1 MRSILI
7 FFLFFSSFI
16 LHAQNTV
23 VNDSTEVNDSIN
35 KNDSLALVQA
45 TQKRTLDTIHSPKK
59 AALLSLIPGAGQ
71 IYNHI
76 AIPKGKKKA
85 FWKVPIIYAG
95 LGVTGYFAIKNHL
108 AQKSLKEEYIF
119 RDQYGY
125 PNPDKPEY
133 AGYDQQGVLTLYETK
148 KRSRDLMIFAFV
160 AVYGLNILDAYAEAH
175 FVNFDISKDLSMNI
189 RPKMQDLHTIGIAI
203 RLNFR

>member
-7 FFLFFSSFI
+7 LFLFFSFV
-16 LHAQNTV
+16 LHSQETERKDSIKI
-23 VNDSTEVNDSIN
+23 DST
-35 KNDSLALVQA
+35 LL
-45 TQKRTLDTIHSPKK
+45 LDYPASKVDDTTHSPKI
-59 AALLSLIPGAGQ
+59 AALLSLVPGGGQ

-76 AIPKGKKKA
+76 AMPKGKKKA

-108 AQKSLKEEYIF
+108 AQKTLKEEYIF
-119 RDQYGY
+119 RDEHGY
-125 PNPDKPEY
+125 PNLPEF
-133 AGYDQQGVLTLYETK
+133 ANYDQQGILTLYENK

-189 RPKMQDLHTIGIAI
+189 RPQMQDLQTLGIAI

>member
-7 FFLFFSSFI
+7 LFLFSSFV
-16 LHAQNTV
+16 LHAQDTDQKDSV
-23 VNDSTEVNDSIN
+23 ARDSTLIQDEV
-35 KNDSLALVQA
+35 SL
-45 TQKRTLDTIHSPKK
+45 QKELDTTHSPKK
-59 AALLSLIPGAGQ
+59 AALLSLLPGAGQ

-76 AIPKGKKKA
+76 AMPKGKKKA

-108 AQKSLKEEYIF
+108 AQKTLKEEYIF
-119 RDQYGY
+119 RGEHGY
-125 PNPDKPEY
+125 PNPNLPEFASYDK
-133 AGYDQQGVLTLYETK
+133 QGVLTLYENK
-148 KRSRDLMIFAFV
+148 KRNRDLMIFAFV

-175 FVNFDISKDLSMNI
+175 FVNFDVSKDLSMNI
-189 RPKMQDLHTIGIAI
+189 RPQMQDLHTLGIAI